1 MTVRRVNK
9 ARRAVLL
16 ATCATMLMGLG
27 LGAALADSLTLRG
40 QRLALT
46 VSGDT
51 GVTIEADSDL
61 HDAVHAI
68 ADDLGCLRAQ
78 SGTVVVVSTEGC
90 GSKLDHLTLTV
101 PAGLAMT
108 LEMRGSG
115 DVHVGDVAGELNA
128 IMDSD
133 GALSIASVNRLML
146 AVHGDGDA
154 SVAAVHGAAD
164 IQITSSGAVKL
175 VDVAGLLH
183 ARLSGS
189 GDLGVSNIHAAV
201 ADVDTA
207 GSGDVT
213 IGDGTISMLRA
224 QTNGNGDISVA
235 ARVDVADLSAA
246 GGGDIRLRG
255 AIGKVL
261 RRTSSGSSSIQVADN
276 ATELNDDLKGLNDHL
291 RDVNDHLKNLKID
304 FPEHDSGTTTSS
316 HGASFVHFIAGVAV
330 LAMLFFVLRTVRRN
344 GGWRAWRTPADA
356 TGEATHPGVLAVRET
371 LLRLDGRLAQ
381 VETYVTSRE
390 FDLQRKFRDLDRH

>member
-1 MTVRRVNK
+1 MTGRIMNNSGR
-9 ARRAVLL
+9 AALACAAVLI
-16 ATCATMLMGLG
+16 GLG
-27 LGAALADSLTLRG
+27 LTAARADSLTLRG

-68 ADDLGCLRAQ
+68 GDDLSCLQGQ
-78 SGTVVVVSTEGC
+78 SGPVVVISTEGC
-90 GSKLDHLTLTV
+90 GSKLDHLTLSV

-128 IMDSD
+128 VMDSD
-133 GALSIASVNRLML
+133 GALSVASVNRLML

-175 VDVAGLLH
+175 VDVSGLLH

-189 GDLGVSNIHAAV
+189 GDLGVSTIHGAV

-235 ARVDVADLSAA
+235 ARVDVADLTAS

-261 RRTSSGSSSIQVADN
+261 RRTSSGSSSIQLAGTVNDDGKSLAS
-276 ATELNDDLKGLNDHL
+276 LNDELKG
-291 RDVNDHLKNLKID
+291 VNDHLKDLKID
-304 FPEHDSGTTTSS
+304 FGDHAGSTDTSS
-316 HGASFVHFIAGVAV
+316 HASGFVHFVAGVGV
-330 LAMLFFVLRTVRRN
+330 LAIVFFVLRTVRRN
-344 GGWRAWRTPADA
+344 GGWQGWRTPASS

>member
-1 MTVRRVNK
+1 MTSRITTQLRQTL
-9 ARRAVLL
+9 LL
-16 ATCATMLMGLG
+16 AVGLATMI
-27 LGAALADSLTLRG
+27 GANAACADSLTLRG
-40 QRLALT
+40 ARLTLT

-68 ADDLGCLRAQ
+68 GDDLSCIQAQ
-78 SGTVVVVSTEGC
+78 SGPMVVINTEGC

-101 PAGLAMT
+101 PAALAIT

-115 DVHVGDVAGELNA
+115 DVHVGEVAGDLNVV
-128 IMDSD
+128 MDSD
-133 GALSIASVNRLML
+133 GGLSVASVNRLML

-154 SVAAVHGAAD
+154 SVTTVHGAAD

-175 VDVAGLLH
+175 VDLSGLLH
-183 ARLSGS
+183 ARMSGS

-201 ADVDTA
+201 ADVDTV

-213 IGDGTISMLRA
+213 IGDGSIGMLRG
-224 QTNGNGDISVA
+224 QTNGNGDITVA
-235 ARVDVADLSAA
+235 ARVDVADLTAS

-255 AIGKVL
+255 SIGKVL
-261 RRTSSGSSSIQVADN
+261 HRTSSGSSSITLAGN
-276 ATELNDDLKGLNDHL
+276 SDDGD
-291 RDVNDHLKNLKID
+291 LKID
-304 FPEHDSGTTTSS
+304 GANHAGGNHRSS
-316 HGASFVHFIAGVAV
+316 HGGDFLHFIAGMGV
-330 LAMLFFVLRTVRRN
+330 LAILFFVLRTIRRN
-344 GGWRAWRTPADA
+344 GGWQGLRAGTGP

-390 FDLQRKFRDLDRH
+390 FDLQRKFRDLDRP